1 MPSKCPQKNSLCN
14 YVVALLERVIQTNG
28 MVLYHTRVVISSTV
42 GIQYKKKQGRG
53 CLRFRAVGSTGTARE
68 PYLCH
73 PIPHLTLNIDIAQL
87 LKFVRVAPLLALFDS
102 IIYQYGSTSRPSSS
116 SITPPAAATAG
127 TEGRKNQ
134 PSDRVGHVFNDTLL
148 CSYASQIRANSP

>member
-1 MPSKCPQKNSLCN
+1 MPSTISALKKNSLCN
-14 YVVALLERVIQTNG
+14 YVVALLVIQTNG
-28 MVLYHTRVVISSTV
+28 TRVLISSTV
-42 GIQYKKKQGRG
+42 GIQYKKKQGPSFLPG
-53 CLRFRAVGSTGTARE
+53 GSTGTARE

-116 SITPPAAATAG
+116 SITGHPTSGGDRGDRGAEEPAV
-127 TEGRKNQ
+127 R
-134 PSDRVGHVFNDTLL
+134 
-148 CSYASQIRANSP
+148 